1 MPPPSAAIDADRA
14 RPRKPA
20 EVISVG
26 ATGKSALARAAG
38 WTPWSE
44 YGAMAVMNAELITTS
59 LDLVAERCADPTFLV
74 YQRLFAR
81 EPEME
86 ALFVRD
92 TDASVR
98 GQMLYQ
104 VIETMLDF
112 VGRRH
117 FAVGMIRSE
126 VVNHENLG
134 VPPQVFASFFATV
147 AETFRDI
154 LGEAWTPAMEAAWAE
169 LLSALRAEA
178 APSPG

>member
-1 MPPPSAAIDADRA
+1 
-14 RPRKPA
+14 
-20 EVISVG
+20 
-26 ATGKSALARAAG
+26 
-38 WTPWSE
+38 
-44 YGAMAVMNAELITTS
+44 MNAELITTS
-59 LDLVAERCADPTFLV
+59 LELVAERCDDPTALV

-112 VGRRH
+112 IGRRH

-134 VPPQVFASFFATV
+134 VPPRVFASFFATV
-147 AETFRDI
+147 MESFRDI
-154 LGEAWTPAMEAAWAE
+154 LGPDWTPPIDAAWAD
-169 LLSALRAEA
+169 LLAALQAEA

>member
-1 MPPPSAAIDADRA
+1 MGGMDAD
-14 RPRKPA
+14 
-20 EVISVG
+20 
-26 ATGKSALARAAG
+26 
-38 WTPWSE
+38 
-44 YGAMAVMNAELITTS
+44 LITHTFE
-59 LDLVAERCADPTFLV
+59 LAAERCADPTALV
-74 YQRLFAR
+74 YRRLFER
-81 EPEME
+81 EPAME

-147 AETFRDI
+147 MESFRELLDRD
-154 LGEAWTPAMEAAWAE
+154 WTPAMDAAWAE
-169 LLSALRAEA
+169 LLAGLQAEA
-178 APSPG
+178 APHPG